1 MTIPSPPPPYNFTE
15 LPQVVSRLP
24 RWSVMKMKAI
34 PEVPAEPIHV
44 PGGSYWPL
52 VTAVG
57 IVVIATGAIMHSL
70 WVVLAAVAAV
80 VISIY
85 SWAFEPFEA

>member
-1 MTIPSPPPPYNFTE
+1 M
-15 LPQVVSRLP
+15 VSRLP
-24 RWSVMKMKAI
+24 RWSVTQMKAI
-34 PEVPAEPIHV
+34 PEVSPEPIHA

-52 VTAVG
+52 VTAVC